1 MNIDPFITQM
11 ANNAQTIRALTEGVS
26 NEQARWKPN
35 PKTWSLLEVICH
47 LVDEE
52 REDFRTRVD
61 TILHKP
67 GEDPPGI
74 DPQAWVSERQYNQ
87 RNPAEMIAAFLA
99 EREQSLAWLRGL
111 ESPDWDAFWEAPWGP
126 MRAGDIF
133 VSWVAHDLLHTRQ
146 LVELHYLYTNT
157 QVQPYQTVYAGD
169 W

>member
-1 MNIDPFITQM
+1 MNTDPFITQM

-26 NEQARWKPN
+26 DEQARWKPN

-61 TILHKP
+61 TILHNP
-67 GEDPPGI
+67 GEDPPGV
-74 DPQAWVSERQYNQ
+74 DPQTWVTERQYNE
-87 RNPAEMIAAFLA
+87 RDLAEMVAAFMA
-99 EREQSLAWLRGL
+99 EREKSLDWLRGL
-111 ESPDWDAFWEAPWGP
+111 ESPNWDAVWEAPWGP

-133 VSWVAHDLLHTRQ
+133 ASWVAHDLLHTRQ
-146 LVELHYLYTNT
+146 LVELHYAYTNT
-157 QVQPYQTVYAGD
+157 QVAPYQTAYAGE